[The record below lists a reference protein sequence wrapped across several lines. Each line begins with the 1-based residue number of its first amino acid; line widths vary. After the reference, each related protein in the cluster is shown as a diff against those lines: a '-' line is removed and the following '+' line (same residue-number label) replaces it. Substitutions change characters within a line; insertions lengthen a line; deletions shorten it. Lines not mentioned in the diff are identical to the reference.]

1 MTAPNPSKPWPNELI
16 LAAQALSEQTLQSD
30 GWVLDID
37 AAFAAQGGR
46 EINAGTSRRTDL
58 PGVLSLQSHGG
69 QALACVF
76 RAQAQGAQGPWRVL
90 ERHQLGSQ
98 TIAHNGNHAGLHP
111 WNNLARPVRTRAVQ
125 CFLTYL
131 THLGIC
137 WRPFAGSE
145 LRWQTSAGVLVF
157 WLAEFWLVIVM
168 STEGICSITCSGVLG
183 QRAALGCVLALRG
196 KSASFFG
203 SSSAP
208 PTHL

>member
-30 GWVLDID
+30 GWVLDIE

-46 EINAGTSRRTDL
+46 EINSGTSRRTDL

-98 TIAHNGNHAGLHP
+98 TFIPMSSPVGAPIDRFKPIGVLLVASGDDAPDPSTLRALWFHAQQAFTLKPGTWHHPLIALQDFDFLVLERVAGEVDCELCHLP
-111 WNNLARPVRTRAVQ
+111 GPVRVTG
-125 CFLTYL
+125 LN
-131 THLGIC
+131 
-137 WRPFAGSE
+137 
-145 LRWQTSAGVLVF
+145 
-157 WLAEFWLVIVM
+157 
-168 STEGICSITCSGVLG
+168 
-183 QRAALGCVLALRG
+183 
-196 KSASFFG
+196 
-203 SSSAP
+203 
-208 PTHL
+208 

>member
-1 MTAPNPSKPWPNELI
+1 MTAPNPTKPWPNELT

-98 TIAHNGNHAGLHP
+98 TFIP
-111 WNNLARPVRTRAVQ
+111 MSSPT
-125 CFLTYL
+125 
-131 THLGIC
+131 
-137 WRPFAGSE
+137 GSPID
-145 LRWQTSAGVLVF
+145 RFKPIGVL
-157 WLAEFWLVIVM
+157 LVA
-168 STEGICSITCSGVLG
+168 SGNDAPDPGTLRALWFHAQQAFTLKPGTWHHPLIALQDFDFLVLERVAG
-183 QRAALGCVLALRG
+183 EVDCELCHLP
-196 KSASFFG
+196 G
-203 SSSAP
+203 SVRV
-208 PTHL
+208 TGLN